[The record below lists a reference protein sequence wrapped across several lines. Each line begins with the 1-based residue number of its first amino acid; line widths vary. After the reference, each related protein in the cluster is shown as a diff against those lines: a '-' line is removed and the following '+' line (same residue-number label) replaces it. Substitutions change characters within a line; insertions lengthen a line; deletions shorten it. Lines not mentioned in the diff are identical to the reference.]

1 MEPQFFPKRNSA
13 ARAPVYDRRRRWP
26 MNRFVFLLVAG
37 SLLWPIGAGATQQGQ
52 SALRSWKTADSC
64 ARQAQTAYPDF
75 SAESN
80 VKRDAKLKECL
91 NANGLPPRAPL
102 GQPLSR

>member
-1 MEPQFFPKRNSA
+1 MIGEE
-13 ARAPVYDRRRRWP
+13 VP
-26 MNRFVFLLVAG
+26 MNRFAFAVFAV
-37 SLLWPIGAGATQQGQ
+37 SLLWPLSLGATQQGQ
-52 SALRSWKTADSC
+52 AALRSWKSMDSC

-80 VKRDAKLKECL
+80 VKRDARLKECL

-102 GQPLSR
+102 AQPPSR